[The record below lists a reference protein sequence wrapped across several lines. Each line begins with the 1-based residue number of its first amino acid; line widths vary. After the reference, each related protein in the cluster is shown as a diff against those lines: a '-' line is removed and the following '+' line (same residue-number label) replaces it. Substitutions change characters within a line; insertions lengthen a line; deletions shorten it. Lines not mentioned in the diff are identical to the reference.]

1 MAPQS
6 FPALALVIRVV
17 PNLFSLARLLSAPV
31 WVLLMLDGETT
42 VAFWLFFA
50 AGLTDAADG
59 YIAKRFNARTE
70 LGAYLDPLADKAL
83 LISAFV
89 TLGYLGALAPWIAIL
104 AVFRDVLI
112 VGGAM
117 IEHTITQSFKSRP
130 NWVSKFNT
138 LCQIGL
144 IVFVLAQ
151 MGLGFSEPGLTSALV
166 VLAGATTVASGAI
179 YMIEW
184 GRRLARFERAR

>member
-1 MAPQS
+1 M
-6 FPALALVIRVV
+6 IGIV
-17 PNLFSLARLLSAPV
+17 PNLFSLARLLSVPV
-31 WVLLMLDGETT
+31 WILLMLDGEVS
-42 VAFWLFFA
+42 VAFWLFIA
-50 AGLTDAADG
+50 AGLTDVADG

-83 LISAFV
+83 LICGFV
-89 TLGYLGALAPWIAIL
+89 TLGYLGALPAWIAIL

-117 IEHTITQSFKSRP
+117 IEHAITHSFKSRP
-130 NWVSKFNT
+130 TGVSKFNT

-151 MGLGFSEPGLTSALV
+151 MGLGFSEPGLTDALV
-166 VLAGATTVASGAI
+166 VLAGATTVASGAV

-184 GRRLARFERAR
+184 GRRLARFERAQ